1 MRSQLSGD
9 GGPRLRRLGGLGLR
23 LAAGMRSPLYTNA
36 LLLWTSTA
44 VASVGGFA
52 FWALIARLYDAE
64 EVGLGAAAVSA
75 LMLVGALSTLGLGM
89 GLIRF
94 LPGAGERGPAL
105 VNGALAAGAV
115 AAVLAAAVFLAGIP
129 LWAPDLGFL
138 RASPLY
144 VLAFTGFAVATT
156 IATAQPY
163 AFMAARKAGY
173 MLALVLSVQGA
184 RFALAAALVAL
195 GAFGITATAGLA
207 SALAVAFGF
216 VLLARGLPGYRPSL
230 RFDPGEVQRMLP
242 FSIANHVADVLILAP
257 GLVLTI
263 MVVRELGSEQAAY
276 FYMAWFLGYL
286 LASTSAH
293 LSLSLFAVGSYR
305 PEALRELSRSAVA
318 AGLAIA
324 GAGAIV
330 VLLLG
335 GRLLHA
341 FGGDYAAAGAP
352 LLRIMALAA
361 LPAAVVNVYLGGL
374 RVAGR
379 SKELVAIAAA
389 VAVTTLALGYA
400 LLPSAGLEGPGVAFA
415 AAQAVGLAMI
425 LASLLRRGE
434 GTLGQRARWVLSLA
448 QRGATAG

>member
-1 MRSQLSGD
+1 MQGQLSGE
-9 GGPRLRRLGGLGLR
+9 GVPRLRRLGGLGLR
-23 LAAGMRSPLYTNA
+23 LAEGMRSPLYTNA
-36 LLLWTSTA
+36 FVLWASTA
-44 VASVGGFA
+44 VASVCGFA
-52 FWALIARLYDAE
+52 FWALVARLYEAE

-94 LPGAGERGPAL
+94 LPDAGERGPAL
-105 VNGALAAGAV
+105 VNGALAAGALV
-115 AAVLAAAVFLAGIP
+115 AVLAAAVFLIGIP

-138 RASPLY
+138 RAGPLY
-144 VLAFTGFAVATT
+144 ALAFAGFAAATML
-156 IATAQPY
+156 ATMQPY
-163 AFMAARKAGY
+163 AFIAARKAGY
-173 MLALVLSVQGA
+173 VLALVLSVQAA

-207 SALAVAFGF
+207 SAFAGAFGF

-230 RFDPGEVQRMLP
+230 RFDPRAVLRMLP
-242 FSIANHVADVLILAP
+242 FSISNHLADVLMLAP

-324 GAGAIV
+324 AAGAIV
-330 VLLLG
+330 VLLAG
-335 GRLLHA
+335 GRLLHV
-341 FGGDYAAAGAP
+341 FGGDYAAEGAP

-361 LPAAVVNVYLGGL
+361 LPAAVVNVYMGGL

-379 SKELVAIAAA
+379 STDLIATAAA

-400 LLPSAGLEGPGVAFA
+400 LLPSMGLEGPGVAFA
-415 AAQAVGLAMI
+415 AAQAVGLATM
-425 LASLLRRGE
+425 LAGLLRRGE

-448 QRGATAG
+448 QRGASAG